1 MDFGL
6 DPETL
11 RRGLILYIVLIAS
24 LCIHEWAHAVTAHK
38 LGDNT
43 PDSEGRVTLNPVV
56 HMDLL
61 GSVIFP
67 LIGIFVLSGGFIFG
81 WGKPVRINPSNF
93 DRKHRTRDELL
104 TTLAGPASNI
114 ALALLAAIVG
124 GLIFKFEPRTAEL
137 FVQLIGINVLLAVFN
152 MIPLPPLDGGQVLR
166 HAVGMTEETFYNISR
181 WSFLIILIAINI
193 PAFRMMLGVVMGVVS
208 WPMMLIYELLAR

>member
-1 MDFGL
+1 MDFGI

-11 RRGLILYIVLIAS
+11 RRGLIFYIVLIAS

-38 LGDNT
+38 LGDDT
-43 PDSEGRVTLNPVV
+43 PDREGRVTLNPIA

-67 LIGIFVLSGGFIFG
+67 LLCIFVLPGGLLFG
-81 WGKPVRINPSNF
+81 WGKPVNIDIGNF
-93 DRKHRTRDELL
+93 RHRRRDEIL
-104 TTLAGPASNI
+104 TTLAGPGSNL
-114 ALALLAAIVG
+114 ALALFAAVVG
-124 GLIFKFEPRTAEL
+124 GILFRFEPRTAEL

-152 MIPLPPLDGGQVLR
+152 LIPLPPLDGGRVMR
-166 HAVGMTEETFYNISR
+166 HIAGMTEETFHNIAR

-193 PAFRMMLGVVMGVVS
+193 PAFRMVLGAVMGLVAA
-208 WPMMLIYELLAR
+208 PYLFLYRLIAG

>member
-24 LCIHEWAHAVTAHK
+24 LCIHEWAHAITAHK
-38 LGDNT
+38 LGDPT
-43 PDSEGRVTLNPVV
+43 PDSEGRVTLNPVA

-67 LIGIFVLSGGFIFG
+67 LIGIFVLSGGIIFG

-93 DRKHRTRDELL
+93 AHRKRDEIL

-114 ALALLAAIVG
+114 ALAFLGAVVG
-124 GLIFKFEPRTAEL
+124 GLIYKFEPRTTEL

-152 MIPLPPLDGGQVLR
+152 MIPLPPLDGGQIMR
-166 HAVGMTEETFYNISR
+166 HAVGMREETFYNISR
-181 WSFLIILIAINI
+181 WSFLIILVAINI
-193 PAFRMMLGVVMGVVS
+193 PAFRMILGAVMGVVS
-208 WPMMLIYELLAR
+208 WPMMMIYQALAG

>member
-24 LCIHEWAHAVTAHK
+24 LCIHEWAHAITAHK
-38 LGDNT
+38 LGDHT
-43 PDSEGRVTLNPVV
+43 PDSEGRVTLNPVA

-67 LIGIFVLSGGFIFG
+67 LIGIFVLSGGMIFG

-93 DRKHRTRDELL
+93 AHRKRDEVL

-114 ALALLAAIVG
+114 VLAFLAAVVG
-124 GLIFKFEPRTAEL
+124 GLVYKFEPRTAEL

-152 MIPLPPLDGGQVLR
+152 MIPLPPLDGGQIMR
-166 HAVGMTEETFYNISR
+166 HAVGMREETFYNISR
-181 WSFLIILIAINI
+181 WSFLIILVAINI
-193 PAFRMMLGVVMGVVS
+193 PAVRMLLGVVMGVVS
-208 WPMMLIYELLAR
+208 WPMMMIFRALAG

>member
-24 LCIHEWAHAVTAHK
+24 LCIHEWAHAITAHK
-38 LGDNT
+38 LGDPT
-43 PDSEGRVTLNPVV
+43 PDSEGRVTLNPVA

-67 LIGIFVLSGGFIFG
+67 LIGIFVLSGGIIFG

-93 DRKHRTRDELL
+93 AHRKRDEIL

-114 ALALLAAIVG
+114 ALAFLGAVVG
-124 GLIFKFEPRTAEL
+124 GLIYKFEPRTTEL

-152 MIPLPPLDGGQVLR
+152 MIPLPPLDGGQIMR
-166 HAVGMTEETFYNISR
+166 HAVGMREETFYNISR
-181 WSFLIILIAINI
+181 WSFLIILVAINI
-193 PAFRMMLGVVMGVVS
+193 PAFRMILGAVMGVVS
-208 WPMMLIYELLAR
+208 WPMMMIYSAIAG

>member
-24 LCIHEWAHAVTAHK
+24 LCIHEWAHAITAHK
-38 LGDNT
+38 LGDPT
-43 PDSEGRVTLNPVV
+43 PDSEGRVTLNPVA

-67 LIGIFVLSGGFIFG
+67 LIGIFVLSGGIIFG

-93 DRKHRTRDELL
+93 AHRKRDEIL

-114 ALALLAAIVG
+114 ALAFLGAVVG
-124 GLIFKFEPRTAEL
+124 RLIYKFEPRTTEL

-152 MIPLPPLDGGQVLR
+152 MIPLPPLDGGQIMR
-166 HAVGMTEETFYNISR
+166 HAVGMREETFYNISR
-181 WSFLIILIAINI
+181 WSFLIILVAINI
-193 PAFRMMLGVVMGVVS
+193 PAFRMILGAVMGVVS
-208 WPMMLIYELLAR
+208 WPMMMIYQALAG